1 MSQWKRALL
10 VHIQHTLS
18 RQKSVLLL
26 GPRQT
31 GKTSLTKELSADRIM
46 SFMDGR
52 LYTRYLRDP
61 GALIPE
67 TQALAKELGRPPLI
81 VLDEIQKVPGIMD
94 AVQILID
101 DKIAQFVLTGS
112 SARRL
117 YNLLPG
123 RVIVHHL
130 DPISLPEMGE
140 SLPEIETLLYF
151 GSLPGI
157 LSITTLQDRE
167 QELESY
173 VQIYLEEEIRK
184 EALVRNLSAFS
195 KFLQLACIESGQTV
209 SFRNLSQEIGIAHTT
224 IAEYYRILESCMI
237 VERFEPLTVS
247 AGRKRLNK
255 SPKYCIFD
263 MGIRRVGAME
273 GLSLPKETL
282 GKLFEQWVGLT
293 LRHMSRD
300 TKDTRISFWRDH
312 AGPEVDWVILQPKR
326 YVPIEVKWTETPTL
340 ADARHLHHFLDLY
353 PDEASK
359 GYIVCRTP
367 FAMALSNRVTAIP
380 WQTLGTVLGGLPF
393 G

>member
-1 MSQWKRALL
+1 MSQWKRSLL
-10 VHIQHTLS
+10 SHLQHTLS

-67 TQALAKELGRPPLI
+67 TQALAKALGRPPLI

-101 DKIAQFVLTGS
+101 DKTAQFVLTGS

-130 DPISLPEMGE
+130 DPISLPEMGKN
-140 SLPEIETLLYF
+140 LPEIETLLYF

-157 LSITTLQDRE
+157 LSITALKDRE

-184 EALVRNLSAFS
+184 EALVRNLGAFS
-195 KFLQLACIESGQTV
+195 RFLQLACIESGQTI

-300 TKDTRISFWRDH
+300 TRDTRISFWRDH
-312 AGPEVDWVILQPKR
+312 AGPEVDWVILRPQR
-326 YVPIEVKWTETPTL
+326 YIPVEVKWTETPTL

-353 PDEASK
+353 PTEATH

-367 FAMALSNRVTAIP
+367 FAMALSERVMAIP
-380 WQTLGTVLGGLPF
+380 WQSIARVLEQQGTS
-393 G
+393 